1 LKLKKIAFIKFG
13 GLSSGGTE
21 VSFQNVAK
29 YFSTKYCVD
38 YFYCDSAP
46 YIGSDWVHPDTDSYR
61 KKFMENS
68 NVNLRKFDVE
78 FKDVTNELHTWVNTN
93 FWEVFNEKYYDLVF
107 ITTAG
112 KTEYP
117 YNEIKSVPIV
127 NIVTVNAG
135 INNQENI
142 VKTILIS
149 EDSAK
154 LWLKQGGN
162 EKTLKII
169 PLCRE
174 EINKNNDDLRKSLNL
189 QKKFIFGFHQREDDT
204 IFSEIPLKAYKKIA
218 DNLNYF
224 LLLGGS
230 KKYSEQA
237 KDLNIKNFLQLKSTS
252 NLKNIYKFLN
262 TLDVFTHGRKYGET
276 MGLVLI
282 EAMRFGLPVLSH
294 KAKSNAQIEVIGNAG
309 SVFAKKNIFSYA
321 NKMKK
326 LQKNKHYYEVL
337 STSALQR
344 YENCYSTQSI
354 LKKYD
359 DLVNEIF

>member
-1 LKLKKIAFIKFG
+1 MKIKKFAFIKFG

-29 YFSTKYCVD
+29 HYSNKYSVD

-46 YIGSDWVHPDTDSYR
+46 YIGSDWIHPDTDSYR
-61 KKFMENS
+61 KKFIENS
-68 NVNLRKFDVE
+68 KVNLLKFNVQ
-78 FKDVTNELHTWVNTN
+78 FKDVTNELHTWINTN
-93 FWEVFNEKYYDLVF
+93 FWQVFNEKNYDLIF

-117 YNEIKSVPIV
+117 FNKIQSVPIV

-135 INNQENI
+135 INNQDNI

-154 LWLKQGGN
+154 VWLKQGGN
-162 EKTLKII
+162 KKTLRII

-174 EINKNNDDLRKSLNL
+174 EISKNNENLRKSLNL
-189 QKKFIFGFHQREDDT
+189 QNKFIFGFHQRDDDT
-204 IFSEIPLKAYKKIA
+204 IFSDVPLKAYKRVE
-218 DNLNYF
+218 NNSNYF

-237 KDLNIKNFLQLKSTS
+237 NYLNLKNFKQLKSTS
-252 NLKNIYKFLN
+252 NLNNINKFLN

-276 MGLVLI
+276 LGLVII
-282 EAMRFGLPVLSH
+282 EAMRSGLPILSH
-294 KAKSNAQIEVIGNAG
+294 KAISNAQIEVIGDAG
-309 SVFAKKNIFSYA
+309 AVYAKKNIFSYA

-326 LQKNKHYYEVL
+326 LQKKINYYEEK
-337 STSALQR
+337 SNIALQR
-344 YENCYSTQSI
+344 YEKYYSTESI

-359 DLVNEIF
+359 DLINEIF